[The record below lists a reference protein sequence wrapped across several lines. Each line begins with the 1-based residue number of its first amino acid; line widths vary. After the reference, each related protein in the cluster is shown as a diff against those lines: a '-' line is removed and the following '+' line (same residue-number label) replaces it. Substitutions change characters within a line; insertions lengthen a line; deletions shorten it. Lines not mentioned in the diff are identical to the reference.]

1 MNHKYCRY
9 KKYLNIYVGILLFQF
24 QIARLDQVLND
35 FGPCSEQRERDGY
48 SIHTNNDYLLNPIDE
63 KANSAGVADVAVVLD
78 TSVFAQ
84 EDREYMKQVAASVG
98 ETDLYRCSLHNGLD

>member
-1 MNHKYCRY
+1 M
-9 KKYLNIYVGILLFQF
+9 LFQF

-48 SIHTNNDYLLNPIDE
+48 SIDTNNDYLLNPIDDS
-63 KANSAGVADVAVVLD
+63 ADSAGVADVAVVLD
-78 TSVFAQ
+78 TSVFAL